1 MANSKANDLRQVGA
15 PVVVTRQLSA
25 SPEKVFAMV
34 SDLTRMGEWSP
45 ENNGGV
51 WTKGATGP
59 AVGAMFKGRNA
70 NGGKSWSTS
79 SKVFE
84 FDPPRKIV
92 WALMV
97 AGSRWCDWVWQV
109 EPSNGGSLVTHTWV
123 DRRSKLANWLGGKIS
138 KVEDRGVHNRINMVA
153 TLDALAMAADK

>member
-1 MANSKANDLRQVGA
+1 MTNSKIKNLKQVGA
-15 PVVVTRQLSA
+15 PVSVSKQLSA

-45 ENNGGV
+45 ENSGGE
-51 WTKGATGP
+51 WIKGATGP
-59 AVGAMFKGRNA
+59 TVGAIFKGRNA

-79 SKVFE
+79 SQVFE

-97 AGSRWCDWVWQV
+97 AGSRLCDWVWQV
-109 EPSNGGSLVTHTWV
+109 EPCNGGSLVTHSWI
-123 DRRSKLANWLGGKIS
+123 DRRSKLSNWIGGKIS
-138 KVEDRGVHNRINMVA
+138 KVEDRRVHNRINMDA
-153 TLDALAMAADK
+153 TLEALALAADE

>member
-15 PVVVTRQLSA
+15 PVVVTKQLSA

-70 NGGKSWSTS
+70 NGGKSWSTG
-79 SKVFE
+79 SKVIE

-92 WALMV
+92 WALIV

-109 EPSNGGSLVTHTWV
+109 EPSNGGSLVTHTFV
-123 DRRSKLANWLGGKIS
+123 DRRSKFANWLGGKITNV
-138 KVEDRGVHNRINMVA
+138 KDRAVHNRINMLA
-153 TLDALAMAADK
+153 TVEALSVAADK